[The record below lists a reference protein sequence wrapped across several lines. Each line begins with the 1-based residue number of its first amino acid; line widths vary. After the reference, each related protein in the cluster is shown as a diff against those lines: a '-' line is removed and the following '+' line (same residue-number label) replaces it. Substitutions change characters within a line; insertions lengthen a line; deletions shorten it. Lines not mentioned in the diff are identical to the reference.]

1 MNVLAIRRH
10 IVADMRGDKSD
21 SEEDYPMDV
30 ADTVQSGFVPLSY
43 QKLVSKLKNYLNLLD
58 RLNIL

>member
-43 QKLVSKLKNYLNLLD
+43 QKLVSKFCT
-58 RLNIL
+58 